1 MYIYVYIHILIWSLY
16 KKYYHSKQLRLFDH
30 TTLATFLFWF
40 VFEWSKSRV
49 GRFPPLNYAAWQE
62 NSGLHNH
69 LVEWR
74 FDEACHNPQE
84 SVISDLYTLR
94 IGVINWHLTGSLR
107 HKMNFKWCD
116 LYILGCIDM
125 HVYNIISVL
134 IYNFQTLLMSCVTS
148 GFNEECNSW
157 DEPAHDIGRRI
168 QDNGTFHWLGLH
180 LIFFHVISRAMDDKV
195 LHILLSKWANLL

>member
-1 MYIYVYIHILIWSLY
+1 MLHIFFHHSVGHTAVSSDAPKKLVRSQAMQGTNWKSLMQSIQKYTVYNIYIYIIHVYIRI
-16 KKYYHSKQLRLFDH
+16 HSKQLRLFDH

-84 SVISDLYTLR
+84 SVMSDLYTLR
-94 IGVINWHLTGSLR
+94 IGVIHWHLRLAVCGWIS
-107 HKMNFKWCD
+107 NGA
-116 LYILGCIDM
+116 ICI
-125 HVYNIISVL
+125 S
-134 IYNFQTLLMSCVTS
+134 
-148 GFNEECNSW
+148 
-157 DEPAHDIGRRI
+157 
-168 QDNGTFHWLGLH
+168 
-180 LIFFHVISRAMDDKV
+180 
-195 LHILLSKWANLL
+195 

>member
-134 IYNFQTLLMSCVTS
+134 IYNFQTLLMSCPTNTVFCWLCFVTTMWLLVAMKS
-148 GFNEECNSW
+148 AIHETNLHMILGVVFRTTGHSTGW
-157 DEPAHDIGRRI
+157 DC
-168 QDNGTFHWLGLH
+168 T
-180 LIFFHVISRAMDDKV
+180 
-195 LHILLSKWANLL
+195 